1 FLWLADEVGS
11 YYSDTI
17 GQLATQVRSLGY
29 ALVLA
34 GQDLQKLKTAVG
46 DKLWTLLGNMFTR
59 IFGTIIDPTETAEFA
74 AKSAG
79 MEYQAI
85 QDSMEYRAGAIGG
98 SYADTGRVTVQE
110 KPKLPFDELQAL
122 NQG

>member
-1 FLWLADEVGS
+1 IKKFRDRFPFLWLADEVGS

-85 QDSMEYRAGAIGG
+85 QDSM
-98 SYADTGRVTVQE
+98 
-110 KPKLPFDELQAL
+110 
-122 NQG
+122 

>member
-1 FLWLADEVGS
+1 HVFSSGAGDIDLRDVVHNDRILVILIPALELSASEALTLGRLTTSQLAMILSQDLGERMEGKAEDILVIKKFRDRFPFLWLADEVGS

-46 DKLWTLLGNMFTR
+46 
-59 IFGTIIDPTETAEFA
+59 
-74 AKSAG
+74 
-79 MEYQAI
+79 
-85 QDSMEYRAGAIGG
+85 
-98 SYADTGRVTVQE
+98 
-110 KPKLPFDELQAL
+110 
-122 NQG
+122 